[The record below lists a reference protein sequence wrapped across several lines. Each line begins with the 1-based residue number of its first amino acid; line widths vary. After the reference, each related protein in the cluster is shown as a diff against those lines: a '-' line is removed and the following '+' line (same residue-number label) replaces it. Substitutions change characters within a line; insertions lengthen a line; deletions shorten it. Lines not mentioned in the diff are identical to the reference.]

1 MESITNHS
9 EGVKKLRG
17 LRDILKLALI
27 AWVIFAALLLFIP
40 ILEMTGIL
48 DLANMSPSISVFV
61 MVVVFGFILI
71 NIMTTIIFG
80 MWIFRASANIRD
92 ETELPISDK
101 PGWAVG
107 WYFIPFA
114 NWFKPFT
121 AMRQIWNASIGN
133 QLELDEGNS
142 TLSTWWTFWVIGN
155 ITGYISFRMSM
166 SDNANQML
174 QATQVLDIITGITS
188 IALYFIVVPLIN
200 TITDGQSNGLHLPVE
215 ELTPEAH

>member
-1 MESITNHS
+1 MESMANYS

-27 AWVIFAALLLFIP
+27 AWVIFATLLLFIP

-48 DLANMSPSISVFV
+48 DLANMSPSMAVFALIV
-61 MVVVFGFILI
+61 AVGFILI
-71 NIMTTIIFG
+71 NIMTIIIFG
-80 MWIFRASANIRD
+80 MWIFRAAANIRD
-92 ETELPISDK
+92 ETELPMSDK

-121 AMRQIWNASIGN
+121 AMRQIWNASTGDHFN
-133 QLELDEGNS
+133 LDEGNS
-142 TLSTWWTFWVIGN
+142 NLSLWWTLWLISN
-155 ITGYISFRMSM
+155 ITANISFRMSM
-166 SDNANQML
+166 SGNAEEML
-174 QATQVLDIITGITS
+174 QISQVLDIVSGITS
-188 IALYFIVVPLIN
+188 IILFFIVVPLIN

-215 ELTPEAH
+215 ELAPEAH